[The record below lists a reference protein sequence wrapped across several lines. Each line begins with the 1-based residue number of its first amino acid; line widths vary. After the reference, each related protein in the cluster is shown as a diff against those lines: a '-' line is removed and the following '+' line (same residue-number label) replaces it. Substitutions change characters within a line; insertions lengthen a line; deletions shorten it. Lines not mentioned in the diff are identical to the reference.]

1 MFRKLKEQI
10 LTILVF
16 AISSLILCISIYV
29 LIPVVMRSF
38 QLPFALAYL
47 VCFYIPFIGLFLTA
61 LIIYKREGHKLSIKA
76 ISARLRLHKL
86 DKKSLKLL
94 AIFFIVTGLGFLVAS
109 YFSQLISDNIKFLAV
124 PESFPAGLNHNKE
137 RLPGYFFG
145 LSMKGIWWYPVLYFI
160 GWFFNIFGEEILFRG
175 ILLPKNEKTFG
186 DKAWIFQG
194 TLWGL
199 WHIFWYWQFIPL
211 TLFVAL
217 PLVFVVQKTANTWVG
232 IIIHGTLNLIPLVYI
247 ISQV

>member
-1 MFRKLKEQI
+1 MFKKIKEQFQ
-10 LTILVF
+10 TILVF
-16 AISSLILCISIYV
+16 FISSLILFISIYY
-29 LIPVVMRSF
+29 LIPIVMKIF

-47 VCFYIPFIGLFLTA
+47 ACFYVPFIGLFLTA
-61 LIIYKREGHKLSIKA
+61 LILYRQEGHKFTVKE
-76 ISARLRLHKL
+76 ISTRLRLHKL

-94 AIFFIVTGLGFLVAS
+94 VIFFIVIGLGFLAVTVLS
-109 YFSQLISDNIKFLAV
+109 GLISDNIKLLSV
-124 PESFPAGLNHNKE
+124 PENFPAGLNHNKE
-137 RLPGYFFG
+137 SLPGYFLGF
-145 LSMKGIWWYPVLYFI
+145 SVKGIWWYPALYFI
-160 GWFFNIFGEEILFRG
+160 GWFFNIFGEELLFRG

-211 TLFVAL
+211 IIFVAL
-217 PLVFVVQKTANTWVG
+217 PFVYVVQKTSNTWIG
-232 IIIHGTLNLIPLVYI
+232 IIIHGILNLLPLIYI